1 VAALSSAVNV
11 IVVRS
16 QSRRHLPLPF
26 LNSQHRLR
34 PSILASAFELLGTLH
49 DLIVNSFNL
58 QREVEMIGSFR
69 ISLE

>member
-1 VAALSSAVNV
+1 MAALSGAVNV

-34 PSILASAFELLGTLH
+34 PSILAFELLGTLH